1 MEGVRAKQGRK
12 NEGPSSALLQRY
24 ITLLTHFG
32 DPATDLDSFAGPP
45 ERSSA
50 TLKWSVAEEPQ
61 PGILAY
67 LYARLPPPSRWPRE
81 QTVANFRPS
90 SLRVFLSVLIRVH
103 LWPIFVLWVSR
114 SHGPRDLAT
123 DEHRSTRIKT
133 KRQPPAAAEVR
144 LHQFSTLLSRTRSE
158 TPALSNSKKCKT
170 LV

>member
-1 MEGVRAKQGRK
+1 MGIAPSRANLEGVRAKQGRK

-50 TLKWSVAEEPQ
+50 TLKWSVAEEPK

-67 LYARLPPPSRWPRE
+67 RYARLPPPSRWPRE
-81 QTVANFRPS
+81 QPVANFRPS

-103 LWPIFVLWVSR
+103 LWPILVLWVSR
-114 SHGPRDLAT
+114 SPAEAVTGIHDEGNSQRDHIEKRTGNL
-123 DEHRSTRIKT
+123 RSDWGFGSFDV
-133 KRQPPAAAEVR
+133 RQVA
-144 LHQFSTLLSRTRSE
+144 
-158 TPALSNSKKCKT
+158 C
-170 LV
+170 